1 MELLFIIPLRKKES
15 LLPLFLALFKED
27 IALRFV
33 VGILE
38 CWSNKRLVIITLI
51 GIQL

>member
-1 MELLFIIPLRKKES
+1 MQEGKSPFGSVFGPLC
-15 LLPLFLALFKED
+15 
-27 IALRFV
+27 FV

-38 CWSNKRLVIITLI
+38 CWSNSRLVVITLI